1 MKLVQ
6 KENEFWDFEELGEL
20 RVLIP
25 WDYYQKIEEED
36 DTLIE
41 QDIQQ
46 LQNFFKKLD
55 GAEEILLINE
65 PDECVYPIGILLKT
79 PIGLFW
85 YDVYEAMTETIG
97 EEFQYINTKKYGT
110 SFNNKK
116 EFIQYVKNTCENKTF
131 ITICAFLR
139 TTHNVERR
147 FIKKSINNKGG
158 K

>member
-6 KENEFWDFEELGEL
+6 KENKLWDFEELGDL

-36 DTLIE
+36 DILIE

-55 GAEEILLINE
+55 EAEEILLPNE
-65 PDECVYPIGILLKT
+65 PDDLEVLNCILLKT
-79 PIGLFW
+79 PTGLFW
-85 YDVYEAMTETIG
+85 YDVYEAMAEIIG
-97 EEFQYINTKKYGT
+97 EEFQYINIKKYGT

-116 EFIQYVKNTCENKTF
+116 DFLQYVKTTCENKTST
-131 ITICAFLR
+131 TICSFLK
-139 TTHNVERR
+139 TTHRIERR
-147 FIKKSINNKGG
+147 FTCDFNK
-158 K
+158 